1 MEPSEV
7 AVAAMAMQLPA
18 HDWATPLLSFED
30 LFADEA
36 EPMVRLAMSLV
47 RLARRGDGGQATG
60 GDDGIE
66 PRRGTE
72 RRVDALFLSL
82 YTNSALSR

>member
-47 RLARRGDGGQATG
+47 RLARRGDSDEAIG
-60 GDDGIE
+60 GDDGNR
-66 PRRGTE
+66 PGRVTE
-72 RRVDALFLSL
+72 MAR
-82 YTNSALSR
+82 